1 MARSGMVWWWVAVLC
16 AALLQAHAA
25 APHGVDVRGLSHR
38 LLQHTTV
45 PFQGALG
52 RVLRRRGG
60 RMRLKGGGS
69 GKKGAPEAAAL
80 ITEHK
85 VCVCVLCV
93 CVCCVCVCKYT
104 HQKHRKTK
112 WFISRT
118 STTWV
123 QCWAKADL
131 PK

>member
-1 MARSGMVWWWVAVLC
+1 M
-16 AALLQAHAA
+16 
-25 APHGVDVRGLSHR
+25 
-38 LLQHTTV
+38 
-45 PFQGALG
+45 
-52 RVLRRRGG
+52 RRRGG
-60 RMRLKGGGS
+60 RMHLKGGGS